1 MPLYASGEDVVAAPL
16 DDTEGDRETDGVRP
30 SCFCCKR
37 RSNGEARRSISELV
51 PGLLRFL
58 VGIRFRVKSFLD
70 LATVS
75 LQSYFI
81 IKTPTSPA
89 AQGSLG

>member
-1 MPLYASGEDVVAAPL
+1 VPLYASGEEVNAAAL

-51 PGLLRFL
+51 SGLLRFL
-58 VGIRFRVKSFLD
+58 DGIRFRVKIFLD
-70 LATVS
+70 LTDVNS
-75 LQSYFI
+75 LSYFR
-81 IKTPTSPA
+81 IKAPTSPA
-89 AQGSLG
+89 ALGSLG